1 MPLASESVE
10 FGVFHNGFHAFGSV
24 SLRRSGS
31 PAAPPSARLSDMPLG
46 SVTSLATAGA
56 PAWDAIVGERFIA
69 VLAAPAD
76 RHVLD
81 ALAEAAGDPRPSL
94 ERLVSLI
101 PAPLDETGAFALAWW
116 SDADPGAVTAV
127 VRGDAVVDLD
137 SPGGSR
143 RFDARG
149 IRPWHLAEFHDVD
162 GVRLT
167 AAGAPLAPLGGGT
180 VVEHAR
186 ASLRASAIEWR
197 RGVAV
202 ESEQLVGDVDTV
214 HTRHPAADVDT
225 VLTARRDDAS
235 GPPSGPNA
243 VLEAGP
249 GDPALA
255 VPSVRIAGGEP
266 FTPSGPVFIGRRPT
280 APRIGRAD
288 GPVPQLVR
296 VASPR
301 RVVSSTHLEL
311 RVEGERLVAS
321 DLRSTNG
328 TTVLGPN
335 GVRRLRAGES
345 IVVVPG
351 MRLDLGDDTIIEI
364 LRPPGVDPTL
374 RADSRPNT

>member
-1 MPLASESVE
+1 ML
-10 FGVFHNGFHAFGSV
+10 
-24 SLRRSGS
+24 
-31 PAAPPSARLSDMPLG
+31 LG

-56 PAWDAIVGERFIA
+56 PAWDSIVGERFIA
-69 VLAAPAD
+69 ILAAPAD
-76 RHVLD
+76 PRVLD

-94 ERLVSLI
+94 ERLVALI
-101 PAPLDETGAFALAWW
+101 PAPLDDPGVSFALVWW
-116 SDADPGAVTAV
+116 GGGDAGSVTAV
-127 VRGDAVVDLD
+127 ARGDAVVDLD

-149 IRPWHLAEFHDVD
+149 IRPWHLAEFHEVS
-162 GVRLT
+162 GLRLT
-167 AAGAPLAPLGGGT
+167 AAVAPLAPLGGGA
-180 VVEHAR
+180 VVAHAR

-197 RGVAV
+197 RTDEAQD
-202 ESEQLVGDVDTV
+202 ERLAREADTA
-214 HTRHPAADVDT
+214 HARHPATEVDT
-225 VLTARRDDAS
+225 VLTAGVAS
-235 GPPSGPNA
+235 SAGPPSGPSA
-243 VLEAGP
+243 VVALDDRAGSI
-249 GDPALA
+249 
-255 VPSVRIAGGEP
+255 PSVRIAGGAP
-266 FTPSGPVFIGRRPT
+266 FTPAGQVFVGRRPA
-280 APRIGRAD
+280 APRIAASE

-296 VASPR
+296 VDSPG

-328 TTVLGPN
+328 TTVVGPN
-335 GVRRLRAGES
+335 GTRRLRAGES

>member
-1 MPLASESVE
+1 MLP
-10 FGVFHNGFHAFGSV
+10 
-24 SLRRSGS
+24 
-31 PAAPPSARLSDMPLG
+31 G

-56 PAWDAIVGERFIA
+56 PAWDSIVGERFIA
-69 VLAAPAD
+69 VLRAPAD
-76 RHVLD
+76 PRVLD

-94 ERLVSLI
+94 ERLISFI
-101 PAPLDETGAFALAWW
+101 PAPLDQAGGDFALVWW
-116 SDADPGAVTAV
+116 GGGDLGEVTAV
-127 VRGDAVVDLD
+127 ARGDAVVDLD

-149 IRPWHLAEFHDVD
+149 IRPWHLAEFREVD
-162 GVRLT
+162 GIRLT

-180 VVEHAR
+180 VVGHAR

-197 RGVAV
+197 RGDAT
-202 ESEQLVGDVDTV
+202 EPEPAAGEVDTV

-235 GPPSGPNA
+235 GPPSGPSA
-243 VLEAGP
+243 VVDGAAG
-249 GDPALA
+249 DLDRA
-255 VPSVRIAGGEP
+255 VPSVRIAGGAP
-266 FTPSGPVFIGRRPT
+266 FTPSGPVFVGRRPA
-280 APRIGRAD
+280 APRIVSAD
-288 GPVPQLVR
+288 GPAPQLVR
-296 VASPR
+296 VESPG

-311 RVEGERLVAS
+311 RVEGVRLVAS